1 MDIPYIFPIY
11 SIYIYYMLLK
21 ESAIKE
27 SAAQD
32 SGRLAPKTFDNVKF
46 ANDHVEFKILQFRR
60 EGSLKHGF
68 KCTI

>member
-1 MDIPYIFPIY
+1 
-11 SIYIYYMLLK
+11 MLLK

-32 SGRLAPKTFDNVKF
+32 SGRLAPKTFDDVKF